1 MPVFKSS
8 SSAFLSV
15 FPCRTDHRI
24 YVSLVGLI
32 PAVTSREN
40 NHLFLNLS
48 HFPFWGKQIIIY
60 FENFLYPFL
69 FFLCFQLPELLFIC
83 AICVILKM
91 AMCACIHLNRWG
103 KFWKRVIIEQHVR
116 VKELIE
122 KLF

>member
-1 MPVFKSS
+1 MFKSS

-15 FPCRTDHRI
+15 FPCRIDHRI
-24 YVSLVGLI
+24 YVSLVGLS
-32 PAVTSREN
+32 PAGTSREK

-48 HFPFWGKQIIIY
+48 CFPFWGKQIIIC
-60 FENFLYPFL
+60 FEKFLYPFL
-69 FFLCFQLPELLFIC
+69 FFLCFQLPELLLIC

-91 AMCACIHLNRWG
+91 AMCACVLLNRWG

-116 VKELIE
+116 VKELRE